1 MGPVGGHTPGM
12 RFLGPALVALA
23 LLAVPA
29 SADVTVTKTGRT
41 VSLAPYEKVTVR
53 LTECA
58 PCGYRWEIAR
68 APSKARVKK
77 LSNRYVAPAPDGT
90 VGGPGKRV
98 VVYRAVT
105 PGATTLRMRYV
116 GPDGSIAKRFRLRI
130 EITAR

>member
-1 MGPVGGHTPGM
+1 M
-12 RFLGPALVALA
+12 RFLGP
-23 LLAVPA
+23 LLAFVILATPA

-58 PCGYRWEIAR
+58 SCGYRWQIAK

-77 LSNRYVAPAPDGT
+77 LSNRYVAPKPDGT

-105 PGATTLRMRYV
+105 PGATDLRMRYV
-116 GPDGSIAKRFRLRI
+116 GPDGSVAKRFRLHI